1 MAYRRSGGRT
11 GRSRGAASRTYR
23 PSAGKRRAAPRARRT
38 GSTRRSTGPRD
49 VRIVI
54 ENRSASP
61 VSRPDMEGL
70 KIEKRTKRA
79 KF

>member
-11 GRSRGAASRTYR
+11 GRSRSAPTRAYRAGSR
-23 PSAGKRRAAPRARRT
+23 RRSAAPRARRT
-38 GSTRRSTGPRD
+38 GTRRSTGPRD